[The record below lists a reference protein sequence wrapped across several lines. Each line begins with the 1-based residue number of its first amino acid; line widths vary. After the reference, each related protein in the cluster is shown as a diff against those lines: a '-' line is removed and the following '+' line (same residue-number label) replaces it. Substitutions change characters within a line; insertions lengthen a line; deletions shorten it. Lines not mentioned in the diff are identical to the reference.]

1 MFKGETRLRQKRE
14 TKKDKHF
21 DIKITISFDESVN
34 IYKDGKLGFL
44 SSIFTLSCGRHGQVN
59 VISNSPNNIYMVD
72 NGFVGIKIQ
81 MKLFAK
87 TTLHA
92 FMLHLTVR
100 TENGM
105 KSCQTC
111 SGLSS
116 MEVDVPIW
124 PQEVTSYKYK

>member
-1 MFKGETRLRQKRE
+1 MFKGEQRQKRE

-72 NGFVGIKIQ
+72 NGFVGINIQ
-81 MKLFAK
+81 MKLFVK
-87 TTLHA
+87 TTLYA
-92 FMLHLTVR
+92 FMLHVTVR

-105 KSCQTC
+105 KSCQNC

-116 MEVDVPIW
+116 MEVGAPIW
-124 PQEVTSYKYK
+124 PQEVTSYQYK

>member
-1 MFKGETRLRQKRE
+1 MFKGEKGHRQKRE

-21 DIKITISFDESVN
+21 DIKIAKLKTIYFDESFN
-34 IYKDGKLGFL
+34 IYKEGKQGFF

-81 MKLFAK
+81 MKLFVK
-87 TTLHA
+87 TTLYA

-100 TENGM
+100 M
-105 KSCQTC
+105 
-111 SGLSS
+111 
-116 MEVDVPIW
+116 V
-124 PQEVTSYKYK
+124 